1 MKSKNNEI
9 EFKSGIASITGLPN
23 AGKSTLLNKILGEKI
38 AITSPKPQTTR
49 FQIKGIYNDDDS
61 QIVLIDT
68 PGIHKT
74 KHQLG
79 KYMIKEINSS
89 FIDVSAI
96 LAVVDAELLNE
107 NKFSAAKIIEH
118 INFLDK
124 SEAAKI
130 LVLNKI
136 DKITKEDLFFM
147 IKKISETYKFDEIVP
162 VSAKRG
168 YNIDELIKVIKKYLK
183 NSEPYYSKDTITDV
197 ADSVYISELV
207 REKIIELTK
216 QEIPHAVTCKTEIL
230 NEKNKKSYIKVN
242 VYVERDSQKG
252 ILIGKKGSMLKKIGE
267 ISRKEIEEYLDKPAY
282 LDIQI
287 KVQENWRHSDA
298 KLKELGY

>member
-1 MKSKNNEI
+1 MKSENKKN

-38 AITSPKPQTTR
+38 SITSPKPQTTR
-49 FQIKGIYNDDDS
+49 FQIKGIYNDEDS

-96 LAVVDAELLNE
+96 LAVVDAELLNQ
-107 NKFSAAKIIEH
+107 NKFSANRLIEH
-118 INFLDK
+118 INFLEK

-136 DKITKEDLFFM
+136 DKITKEELFFI

-183 NSEPYYSKDTITDV
+183 NTGTYYGKDTVTDL
-197 ADSVYISELV
+197 ADSVYISEII
-207 REKIIELTK
+207 REKIIGLTK
-216 QEIPHAVTCKTEIL
+216 QEIPHSVTCKTEIL
-230 NEKNKKSYIKVN
+230 NEKSKKSYVKAS

-267 ISRKEIEEYLDKPAY
+267 ISRKEIEEYLGKPVY

-287 KVQENWRHSDA
+287 KVQENWRHNDA